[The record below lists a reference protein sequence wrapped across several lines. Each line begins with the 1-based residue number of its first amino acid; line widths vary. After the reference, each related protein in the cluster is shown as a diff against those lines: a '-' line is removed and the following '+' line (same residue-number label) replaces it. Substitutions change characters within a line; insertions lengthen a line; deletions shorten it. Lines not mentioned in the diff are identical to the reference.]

1 MQFTGGQALS
11 RADAWRNMAAAIG
24 HWEIRGYGF
33 FSVESR
39 ESGEWIGRVGPWFP
53 EGWPEPEIGWTLSR
67 QYWGRGYATEAA
79 RAAVEYA
86 RSELG
91 WKRIVHVILKGNER
105 SIAVAERIGSRF
117 LQSQQGLPGVTEDEV
132 YIYGQ
137 VRD

>member
-1 MQFTGGQALS
+1 MWSILS
-11 RADAWRNMAAAIG
+11 FARLC
-24 HWEIRGYGF
+24 F
-33 FSVESR
+33 
-39 ESGEWIGRVGPWFP
+39 
-53 EGWPEPEIGWTLSR
+53 
-67 QYWGRGYATEAA
+67 TEAA

-91 WKRIVHVILKGNER
+91 WKRIIHVILKGNER

-117 LQSQQGLPGVTEDEV
+117 LHSLQGLPGVTEDEV